1 MCIIIYK
8 FIYILLFIWSFIAI
22 FSLFL
27 SFLTRFPERLL
38 LKMAIF
44 RLQCTCWIYFQIV
57 FVKRQIRL
65 LAFETFARNL
75 PTIFR
80 LSRWSKLVGL
90 ARPGCWNR
98 KKISAIT
105 FSKLTQISIKMTKSR
120 ETFHKQKRPLQ
131 SWSRAH
137 WACICLYFKLLGF
150 TIIAWIFIDKK
161 FFILIW

>member
-8 FIYILLFIWSFIAI
+8 FIYILSFFWSFIAI

-27 SFLTRFPERLL
+27 SCLSRFPKRLL

-44 RLQCTCWIYFQIV
+44 RLQFTCWIYFQMV

-80 LSRWSKLVGL
+80 LFRWSKLVGL
-90 ARPGCWNR
+90 ARPGWWNR

-105 FSKLTQISIKMTKSR
+105 FSKLTQISIEITKNR
-120 ETFHKQKRPLQ
+120 GAFDKWKRPLQ

-137 WACICLYFKLLGF
+137 WACIGLFLLIKNIYIHL
-150 TIIAWIFIDKK
+150 IIIKNF
-161 FFILIW
+161 